1 MSTPSCPRAPAC
13 DPTSTCGEKETA
25 GEERR
30 ASVQASFLGPGWE
43 GLVVGD
49 QEPGRAVCGAQAP
62 KLDSSSWHLGADPDK
77 IVTSY

>member
-1 MSTPSCPRAPAC
+1 M
-13 DPTSTCGEKETA
+13 
-25 GEERR
+25 
-30 ASVQASFLGPGWE
+30 QASFLGPGWE